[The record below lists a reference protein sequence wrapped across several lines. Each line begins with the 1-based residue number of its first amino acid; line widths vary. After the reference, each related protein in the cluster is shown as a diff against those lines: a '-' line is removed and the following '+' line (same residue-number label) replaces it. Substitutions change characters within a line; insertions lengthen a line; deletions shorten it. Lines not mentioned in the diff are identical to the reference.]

1 MASGDTLILW
11 NAINGELPQSGAA
24 AFDVRNNRVCLDF
37 SDITQE
43 SVCFSS
49 IMPNNYSG
57 SGIGV
62 YIHHASSGNSGNI
75 GWIILFERIGDR
87 QQDIDVDGFGVS
99 QAIGPV
105 DVSSTAGELDIVYTN
120 MPSSGIDDISA
131 GEFFRMLV
139 KRDVSSD
146 TSNSDAELYAIELRE
161 L

>member
-11 NAINGELPQSGAA
+11 NAINGELPPSGAA

-43 SVCFSS
+43 SACFSS

-62 YIHHASSGNSGNI
+62 YVHHASSGNSGNI

-87 QQDIDVDGFGVS
+87 QQDIDIDSFGVS

-105 DVSSTAGELDIVYTN
+105 DVSSTAGELDIVYTDF
-120 MPSSGIDDISA
+120 PSSGTDGIIA
-131 GEFFRMLV
+131 GEFFRMQI
-139 KRDVSSD
+139 KRDVATD
-146 TSNSDAELYAIELRE
+146 TCAADAELYAIELRE